1 MKKLIVILLLALFS
15 TLAVAETNS
24 TQDYGKLL
32 TELAELEQRGVQ
44 DPDLFYNMGVC
55 HYHLNQLALAKLNFL
70 RALRLNS
77 AHRQAQQNIAF
88 IRQLSPDQDLYPEQQ
103 FIQRLF
109 YKLYDW
115 FNLNRLA
122 LGILF
127 FLILSG
133 LCLHW
138 LLRYD
143 PEKEKGLPVLLL
155 SGSSLFLLL
164 FIGTTIV
171 KAYRINHSNK
181 AVIAYD
187 NCLLLEEPD
196 PAATSERSV
205 NSAMMVIATETQGD
219 YTRIIL
225 PDGTGAWVKSD
236 AVLRVLPLKLQ

>member
-1 MKKLIVILLLALFS
+1 MRKLILVLLALIAFTYS
-15 TLAVAETNS
+15 WAQLQPRT
-24 TQDYGKLL
+24 DYAKLL
-32 TELAELEQRGVQ
+32 TELELQAKQGVQ
-44 DPDLFYNMGVC
+44 DPDLYYNMGVC

-70 RALRLNS
+70 RTLRLNS
-77 AHRQAQQNIAF
+77 AHKQAQHNVAF

-109 YKLYDW
+109 YRLYDW

-122 LGILF
+122 LGILL
-127 FLILSG
+127 FLVLSG

-143 PEKEKGLPVLLL
+143 PQKEKGLPVLLL
-155 SGSSLFLLL
+155 SISCLFLLL

-171 KAYRINHSNK
+171 KAYRMEHNNK

-196 PAATSERSV
+196 PASSSGRTVS
-205 NSAMMVIATETQGD
+205 SALMVIAAETQGD
-219 YTRIIL
+219 FTRIIL
-225 PDGTGAWVKSD
+225 PDGTGAWVKTD
-236 AVLRVLPLKLQ
+236 AILRVVPSKLQ

>member
-1 MKKLIVILLLALFS
+1 MKKLIILLLILISSSLSWAQ
-15 TLAVAETNS
+15 
-24 TQDYGKLL
+24 TQQRTDYAKLL
-32 TELAELEQRGVQ
+32 SELDLQAKQGVE
-44 DPDLFYNMGVC
+44 DPDLYYNMGVC
-55 HYHLNQLALAKLNFL
+55 HYHLNQLALAKLSFL

-77 AHRQAQQNIAF
+77 AHKQAQHNVAF

-109 YKLYDW
+109 YMLYDW
-115 FNLNRLA
+115 FNINRLA

-127 FLILSG
+127 FLALSG

-138 LLRYD
+138 LLRYN
-143 PEKEKGLPVLLL
+143 PQKEKGLPVLLL
-155 SGSSLFLLL
+155 SASCLLLLL

-171 KAYRINHSNK
+171 KTYRMNHNNK

-196 PAATSERSV
+196 PASNSGRSV
-205 NSAMMVIATETQGD
+205 SSALMVIAAETSGD

-236 AVLRVLPLKLQ
+236 AVLRVVPLKLK